1 MDEEVTR
8 LALRSQE
15 PKIILHGSD
24 EGGVGEEEYVVELQ
38 ETVLVSEV
46 DGEGISVQGF
56 SSDELVIQDAV
67 EDVVAEY
74 VHCDDDE
81 GVAVETCV
89 MSLEG
94 EEEEEDGVA
103 MAEMTE
109 DVLVAEGREPDG
121 LDPEHDSD
129 SCGDYLMI
137 SLDDAGKMVSGDGDE
152 VTVEGAIDDQEVE
165 KDEDGQEVIKV
176 YIFKADSGE
185 DDLGETVDLGES
197 ESEAVALAEPVV
209 RPLRE
214 KMVYMS
220 VGDGHHTQTD
230 GGSKL
235 SDEVYMEVVV
245 GGEEPVPHDRPYE
258 STALSKE
265 FMPVAWAA
273 AYGADDHEGCENR
286 NGAASAL
293 LHIDESDGL
302 DKLSRQHGKNKRRAE
317 PRQVQTA
324 IIIGPYGQPL
334 TVYPCMLCGK
344 KFKSRGFLKRHTRNH
359 HQEVL
364 TRKKYQCTDCDFT
377 TNKKASLHNHMEV
390 HALSNKAPFECET
403 CGKEF
408 HQQAALFSHRL
419 QHHHRE
425 QKSPTAIAAP
435 IPPPAATKMYK
446 CKFCDYETAEQGLLN
461 RHLLAV
467 HSKSFPHI
475 CVECGKGFRHPS
487 ELKKHMRTHTG
498 EKPYSCMYCDY
509 KSADSS
515 NLKMHVKTKHSR
527 ELPFRCER
535 CSQTFSEEEELTQ
548 HAATHEDA
556 RGHQCSHC
564 DHRSSNSS
572 DLKRHVISVHTK
584 DYPHKCAI
592 CGKGFH
598 RPSELKKHSASHKAK
613 KLHQCRHCNFKIA
626 DPFVLSRHIL
636 SVHTKEQQQ
645 MQQQPTS
652 PSPITQAQEPLAEK
666 SAPKRTIGA
675 AQLAAVGA
683 AVKKAGG
690 GAGKGPR
697 ERRVY
702 QCQYCDYSTGDAS
715 GFKRHVISIHTKD
728 YPHRC
733 QYCSKGFRRPS
744 EKNQHITRHHK
755 DMAPAE

>member
-1 MDEEVTR
+1 
-8 LALRSQE
+8 A
-15 PKIILHGSD
+15 
-24 EGGVGEEEYVVELQ
+24 
-38 ETVLVSEV
+38 
-46 DGEGISVQGF
+46 SVQGF

-109 DVLVAEGREPDG
+109 DVLVTEGR
-121 LDPEHDSD
+121 DPEHDSD
-129 SCGDYLMI
+129 GCGDYLMI
-137 SLDDAGKMVSGDGDE
+137 SLDEAGKMVSGDGEE

-185 DDLGETVDLGES
+185 DDLGDTVTTVDIEEDMSLI
-197 ESEAVALAEPVV
+197 
-209 RPLRE
+209 PLRCYC
-214 KMVYMS
+214 VFIPCLCA
-220 VGDGHHTQTD
+220 VCGVLCA

-245 GGEEPVPHDRPYE
+245 GGEEPVPHDRPYD
-258 STALSKE
+258 STALSKD

-273 AYGADDHEGCENR
+273 AYAGADEGCENR

-293 LHIDESDGL
+293 LHIDESDAL
-302 DKLSRQHGKNKRRAE
+302 DKLNRQHGKNKRRAE

-359 HQEVL
+359 HQDVL
-364 TRKKYQCTDCDFT
+364 SRKKYQCTDCDFT
-377 TNKKASLHNHMEV
+377 TNKKVSLHNHMEV

-419 QHHHRE
+419 QHHHQE
-425 QKSPTAIAAP
+425 QKSPTAIASP
-435 IPPPAATKMYK
+435 LPPAAANKTHK

-515 NLKMHVKTKHSR
+515 NLKTHVKTKHSR
-527 ELPFRCER
+527 ELPFHCER
-535 CSQTFSEEEELTQ
+535 CGQTFSEEDELTQ

-584 DYPHKCAI
+584 DYPHKCGV

-645 MQQQPTS
+645 PFGQKKNSVVIYS
-652 PSPITQAQEPLAEK
+652 PSCRFQTCMHFSVLLKTVGIQTDLVPIDF
-666 SAPKRTIGA
+666 
-675 AQLAAVGA
+675 
-683 AVKKAGG
+683 
-690 GAGKGPR
+690 
-697 ERRVY
+697 
-702 QCQYCDYSTGDAS
+702 CSTGTQTKM
-715 GFKRHVISIHTKD
+715 FVIVFGNRTVSVPIDFQWK
-728 YPHRC
+728 
-733 QYCSKGFRRPS
+733 
-744 EKNQHITRHHK
+744 
-755 DMAPAE
+755 